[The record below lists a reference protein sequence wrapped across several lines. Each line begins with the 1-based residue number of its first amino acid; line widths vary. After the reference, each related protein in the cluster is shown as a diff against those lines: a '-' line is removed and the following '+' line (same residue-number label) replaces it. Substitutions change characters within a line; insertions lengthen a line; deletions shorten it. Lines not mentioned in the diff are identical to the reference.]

1 MFLLSLLGVNLTLLT
16 DITVQAFLLP
26 KIMGLTDL
34 ENGLKVTVQNAH

>member
-16 DITVQAFLLP
+16 DITIQVFLLS

-34 ENGLKVTVQNAH
+34 